1 MEYKAIETH
10 YNGYRFRSRL
20 EARWAV
26 IFDALNIKYQYEPE
40 GFEVDIGEKVIRYLP
55 DFYLPDY
62 DYWIEVKSCRTE
74 LLKEKEKLA
83 WCIDYNSTPI
93 SASKG
98 LIILGQIPNID
109 NYVPNFSCF
118 YWYKGICSSI
128 VELLIVNDR
137 LSIIR
142 NEFDEC
148 TSAPDMPGLVKNE
161 DLYFESLSYMKWDE
175 DGSWLLNETSKNKSL
190 IILKTAFDK
199 GRQARFEYGE
209 NG

>member
-26 IFDALNIKYQYEPE
+26 VFDALDIKYQYEPE

-83 WCIDYNSTPI
+83 WCIDYGSTPI

-118 YWYKGICSSI
+118 YWDKGICSTS
-128 VELLIVNDR
+128 VALLIVNDR
-137 LSIIR
+137 FSIIR
-142 NEFDEC
+142 NDIDDC
-148 TSAPDMPGLVKNE
+148 TSAPDIPRLVANE
-161 DLYFESLSYMKWDE
+161 DLYFESLHYIKWDE
-175 DGSWLLNETSKNKSL
+175 YGSWILDENAKNESL
-190 IILKTAFDK
+190 INLKTAFDK

-209 NG
+209 KG

>member
-26 IFDALNIKYQYEPE
+26 IFDALGIKYQYEPE

-74 LLKEKEKLA
+74 LVKEREKLS
-83 WCIDYNSTPI
+83 WCIDHNNTPI
-93 SASKG
+93 SASNG
-98 LIILGQIPNID
+98 LIVLGQIPNID
-109 NYVPNFSCF
+109 GVPNFSCF
-118 YWYKGICSSI
+118 YWNKGIRSASVSPII
-128 VELLIVNDR
+128 VDGR
-137 LSIIR
+137 FSIIR
-142 NEFDEC
+142 NDFFDC
-148 TSAPDMPGLVKNE
+148 SASAPDMPKLVANE
-161 DLYFESLSYMKWDE
+161 DLYFESLNYTKWDE
-175 DGSWLLNETSKNKSL
+175 CGPWVLYEKIRDESL
-190 IILKTAFDK
+190 SNLKPAFDK